1 MNMNKI
7 ATLLVA
13 GTVALTLGACG
24 VRTDETGDKSGQ
36 PTFNPDGSL
45 ASGGSGTDGAVAT
58 DLDVRVLSDVN
69 RIETGGSDVASITA
83 LVTDGDNNAVAD
95 QAVSFSATGGV
106 LQDITT
112 STDVNG
118 EASATLKLLQ
128 DFSRQDIVV
137 TVTAETFSGQ
147 VVVSADGSELEIS
160 GPSNLVEGAEAE
172 LAITLTAGNGEPISN
187 QTVSVTSAAGNTLRP
202 AVAVTDADGRVDVTV
217 GSANGNDS
225 VTVLALGDTV
235 NATHAFNVST
245 DSLSFELADVAAD
258 LEVGKA
264 HDIDVFWT
272 TQGQP
277 VAGRA
282 LRFAITAGQLM
293 TPSTITTNASGAARV
308 TVASNSAGEARITVE
323 DAIDGEPSNHADVE
337 FIATTPAQVE
347 IDASSSRVPVR
358 GTSTVLALVTDANG
372 NPVKNSEVV
381 FMSSDLKGGQLNPA
395 FDKTGADGVASVTF
409 TAGSE
414 ATELNEIEIAA
425 EVEGTV
431 ISDRMQLTVVERV
444 LNVTIGTSNKVSDV
458 DELSTQYFVP
468 FVVQVA
474 DGGGTPLENADV
486 SLSIAPISYRKGW
499 MALND
504 SRGVEFDDSEDWSA
518 DHWAMSDDSIGC
530 PSEDLNGN
538 RVLDVDAAGN
548 TEDNNGNGSL
558 DPQDPASLSG
568 ITDGGLIG
576 GTLTTDANGSG
587 YFRMIYPA
595 SNSLWAYVEITA
607 RAKALGAEAEDAFR
621 THLLLPAP
629 ESDDEKTLPS
639 NHTSPYGVDVTS
651 CASDD

>member
-1 MNMNKI
+1 MKKI

-13 GTVALTLGACG
+13 GSVVLALGACG

-45 ASGGSGTDGAVAT
+45 ASGGGVEGAVAS

-83 LVTDGDNNAVAD
+83 LVTDGNNNAVAD
-95 QAVSFSATGGV
+95 QAISFSATGGV

-137 TVTAETFSGQ
+137 TVSAGTFTGQ
-147 VVVSADGSELEIS
+147 VVVSADGSEIEIS
-160 GPSNLVEGAEAE
+160 GPSNLVEGADAE
-172 LAITLTAGNGEPISN
+172 LAVTLTAGNGEPISN
-187 QTVSVTSAAGNTLRP
+187 QTVNVTSAAGNTVSP

-217 GSANGNDS
+217 GSTNGNDTI
-225 VTVLALGDTV
+225 TVLALGETV
-235 NATHAFNVST
+235 NASHAFTVST
-245 DSLSFELADVAAD
+245 DSLSFRAADVAAE
-258 LEVGKA
+258 LPVGA
-264 HDIDVFWT
+264 PHDIDVFWT
-272 TQGQP
+272 SQGQP
-277 VAGRA
+277 VAGRP
-282 LRFAITAGQLM
+282 LRFAITAGQLLTPATVM
-293 TPSTITTNASGAARV
+293 TDASGAARV
-308 TVASNSAGEARITVE
+308 RVASNSAGEARITVE
-323 DAIDGEPSNHADVE
+323 DATDGEPSNRADVE

-347 IDASSSRVPVR
+347 VDASSSRVPVR

-381 FMSSDLKGGQLNPA
+381 FTSADLKGGQINPA
-395 FDKTGADGVASVTF
+395 FDRTGADGVASVTF

-414 ATELNEIEIAA
+414 ATEFEEIEIAA
-425 EVEGTV
+425 EVEGKS
-431 ISDRMQLTVVERV
+431 ISDQMRLTVVERV
-444 LNVTIGTSNKVSDV
+444 LNVTIGTSNKVANV

-474 DGGGTPLENADV
+474 DGGGTPLEGADV

-504 SRGVEFDDSEDWSA
+504 DRGVEYNGQDEDWTA
-518 DHWAMSDDSIGC
+518 DHWAMSEISIGC

-576 GTLTTDANGSG
+576 GTLTTDGNGSG

-607 RAKALGAEAEDAFR
+607 RAKALGAEAEDSFR
-621 THLLLPAP
+621 TNLLLPAS
-629 ESDDEKTLPS
+629 ESDDQDTLPS
-639 NHTSPYGVDVTS
+639 NHTSPYGIDVTT
-651 CASDD
+651 CTSDE